1 MQPEP
6 NETQQKIS
14 SPKSSQENIQ
24 DSQYGFHESDE
35 DLSRQLH
42 ADQGRAEARRSA
54 SNTSSSASSAGR
66 SNARERPLRRLSP
79 TPRKNSGSPVDRIIE
94 HEKDLSYLPNKRI
107 ERRTFLVVQRGKNLG
122 STQAAIENF
131 PNGSHITF
139 ILSRQ

>member
-6 NETQQKIS
+6 NETQQIIS
-14 SPKSSQENIQ
+14 SPKSSLENTQ
-24 DSQYGFHESDE
+24 DSQHGFHESDE

-54 SNTSSSASSAGR
+54 SNTSSSASAGS

-79 TPRKNSGSPVDRIIE
+79 TTRQNSGSPVDRIIE

-131 PNGSHITF
+131 PNGSHTTF